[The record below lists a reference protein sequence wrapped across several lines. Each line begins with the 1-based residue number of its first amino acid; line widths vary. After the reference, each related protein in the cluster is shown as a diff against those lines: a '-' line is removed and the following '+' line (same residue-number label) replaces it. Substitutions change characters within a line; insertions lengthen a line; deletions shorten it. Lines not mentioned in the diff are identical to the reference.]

1 MARNAGATREEVEAI
16 LGKYRQSGLTRQEY
30 CEREGLTVYA
40 LDYYQRRLYKLR
52 EREAA
57 AAKKSNQALPAGG
70 KKTDAPQTRIAR
82 VEVRRDEAKA
92 ATISSAGQGFAMTLA
107 NGQRIEVNGWGY
119 RDSDLARLIQ
129 VAERA

>member
-1 MARNAGATREEVEAI
+1 MARRAGATREEVEAI
-16 LGKYRQSGLTRQEY
+16 LNKYRQSGLTRQEY
-30 CEREGLTVYA
+30 CRREGLTTYA

-57 AAKKSNQALPAGG
+57 EARKSVKVDGPPA
-70 KKTDAPQTRIAR
+70 RIAR
-82 VEVRRDEAKA
+82 VDVRG
-92 ATISSAGQGFAMTLA
+92 ATPLGVGDCAGFAMTLA
-107 NGQRIEVNGWGY
+107 NGRRIEVNGWGF